1 MLSLRNESL
10 MDRTGKKSD
19 AVPTDLVTEVLAGH
33 ADPGGVGGFQDI
45 DIQVVPLLSG
55 NGINSG
61 HRSQAS
67 TSVLLA
73 TDSRGQGKSKTAM
86 SVSAWWIVSSSCS
99 KTSRTL
105 GESPGR
111 WGDNNLR
118 SLQAKQMTLI
128 MLELVEHVFT

>member
-1 MLSLRNESL
+1 

-55 NGINSG
+55 NGASG
-61 HRSQAS
+61 RHRSQAS

-73 TDSRGQGKSKTAM
+73 SVQEVKADQKPLSPSLLGGSPPAVAERPDGLLGCPRGG
-86 SVSAWWIVSSSCS
+86 
-99 KTSRTL
+99 
-105 GESPGR
+105 GE
-111 WGDNNLR
+111 
-118 SLQAKQMTLI
+118 TTI
-128 MLELVEHVFT
+128 